1 MNPNKRSLIISVI
14 VIMLMITNFT
24 RLQGS
29 ECIRAIHIVTLVTLG
44 GAIGVLLMN
53 IILMIKSKKD

>member
-1 MNPNKRSLIISVI
+1 MNPNKRSLIISGI
-14 VIMLMITNFT
+14 VILLMITNFT

-44 GAIGVLLMN
+44 AAIGVLLMN
-53 IILMIKSKKD
+53 VILMIKSKKD

>member
-14 VIMLMITNFT
+14 VILLMITNFT

-29 ECIRAIHIVTLVTLG
+29 ECIRAIHIVTLITLG
-44 GAIGVLLMN
+44 AAIGVLLMN
-53 IILMIKSKKD
+53 IILMVKSKKD